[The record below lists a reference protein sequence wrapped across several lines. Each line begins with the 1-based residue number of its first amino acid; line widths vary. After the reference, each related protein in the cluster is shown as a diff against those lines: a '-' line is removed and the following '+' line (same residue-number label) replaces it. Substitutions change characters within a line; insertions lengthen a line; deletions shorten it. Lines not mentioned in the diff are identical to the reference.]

1 MQYSLFDKFAERSS
15 NIGIWVDYI
24 YYYNLTHIEAE
35 TNGRTFADD
44 IFKRIFLNKN
54 GSVSIKISLK
64 FVSKGPIVNNTA
76 TGQIMLGADQVTK
89 HYLNQCLL
97 DYRRIY
103 APFTLNEL
111 NVITLFFSQSCYK
124 DMCCLTQH
132 NIFDYRQISNI
143 SRTKPK
149 T

>member
-64 FVSKGPIVNNTA
+64 FVPKGPIVNNTA
-76 TGQIMLGADQVTK
+76 TVQIMLGADQVTK
-89 HYLNQCLL
+89 HYLNQWLL

-103 APFTLNEL
+103 AQFTLNEL
-111 NVITLFFSQSCYK
+111 NVITFFFSLSPVIRICAV
-124 DMCCLTQH
+124 
-132 NIFDYRQISNI
+132 
-143 SRTKPK
+143 
-149 T
+149 